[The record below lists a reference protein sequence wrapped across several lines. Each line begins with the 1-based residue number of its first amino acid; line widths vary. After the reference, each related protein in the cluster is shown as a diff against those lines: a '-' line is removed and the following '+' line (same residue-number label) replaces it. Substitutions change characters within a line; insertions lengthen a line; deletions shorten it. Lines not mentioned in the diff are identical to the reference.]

1 MPDTISSLLTFYDF
15 VIQSYGAFRG
25 QLGAFPRVHEILIKP
40 MHNFIQ
46 IGNGIYT

>member
-1 MPDTISSLLTFYDF
+1 MLNTISSLLTFYNF

-25 QLGAFPRVHEILIKP
+25 QLEAFPRVPEILIKP

-46 IGNGIYT
+46 ICDGICT